1 VRPDGRSGLLRCQN
15 AEIRGHK
22 PLRLYFRFLFV
33 AYKALDFHP
42 FLCDTASQ
50 YRERNHQA

>member
-1 VRPDGRSGLLRCQN
+1 VRPAGRSGLLRCQN